1 MLKFVLNHIYILMTV
16 FFAVASQLIV
26 KWQMSHHSLEHYNG
40 IYDKFLFAIRM
51 LFHPYIILSLILTL
65 LSGLSWMIAM
75 TKFDIS
81 YAYPYTTLGFVLI
94 LLFSSVLFNEVIT
107 IHKIVGMLLIVIG
120 ILVVSRD
127 FGSGGG
133 SL

>member
-1 MLKFVLNHIYILMTV
+1 MLNFLLNHIYILLTV
-16 FFAVASQLIV
+16 FFAVSSQLIV

-40 IYDKFLFAIRM
+40 IYDKFLFAIGM
-51 LFHPYIILSLILTL
+51 LIHPFIILSLVLTL

-81 YAYPYTTLGFVLI
+81 YAYPYTALGFVLI
-94 LLFSSVLFNEVIT
+94 LIFSSILFNEVMSIY
-107 IHKIVGMLLIVIG
+107 KIVGMLLIVIG

-127 FGSGGG
+127 F
-133 SL
+133 